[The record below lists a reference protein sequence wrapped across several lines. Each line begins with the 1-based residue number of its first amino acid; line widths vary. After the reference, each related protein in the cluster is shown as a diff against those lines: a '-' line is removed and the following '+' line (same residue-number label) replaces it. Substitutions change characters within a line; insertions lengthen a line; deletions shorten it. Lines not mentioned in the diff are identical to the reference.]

1 MQFGNEKKLAETMKD
16 VLAGLSF
23 WGDLASRLEMAG
35 LIHGRAWNPVPSCQL
50 YEEYFKMVL
59 RVT

>member
-16 VLAGLSF
+16 VLAGRDVG
-23 WGDLASRLEMAG
+23 GDLASRLEMAG
-35 LIHGRAWNPVPSCQL
+35 LIHWVDGKYVPSCQL